1 MLNVPEYITSVYQP
15 FSSFESVSGSCGRV
29 NKNVG
34 IIENFSGDGQAWNPK
49 CNGNDTNN
57 IPYEQSIG
65 GFVKYTGSVAK
76 DRETGFYYNE
86 RPDWN
91 GGAVLSL
98 DQKMADYIFQNPQY

>member
-1 MLNVPEYITSVYQP
+1 MSNVPEYITSVYQP
-15 FSSFESVSGSCGRV
+15 FSSFQPVSGSSGKV
-29 NKNVG
+29 E
-34 IIENFSGDGQAWNPK
+34 IIENFSGGKPWNPK
-49 CNGNDTNN
+49 CKDKNN
-57 IPYEQSIG
+57 IPFEKSIG

-76 DRETGFYYNE
+76 DTDTGFYYNE

>member
-15 FSSFESVSGSCGRV
+15 FSSFESVSRSSGSSG
-29 NKNVG
+29 NVG
-34 IIENFSGDGQAWNPK
+34 IIENFSGGKPWNPK
-49 CNGNDTNN
+49 CKDKNN
-57 IPYEQSIG
+57 IQYEQSIG